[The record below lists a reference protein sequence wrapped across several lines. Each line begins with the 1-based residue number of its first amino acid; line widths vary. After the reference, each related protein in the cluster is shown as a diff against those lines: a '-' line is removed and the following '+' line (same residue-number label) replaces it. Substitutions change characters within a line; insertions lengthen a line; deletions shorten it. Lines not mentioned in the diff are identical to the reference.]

1 MRKFNHMLRYFFL
14 KSTSKYALFLGILFF
29 FIFSWFFSDSA
40 WAIRDTIRIGET
52 ASNNGAVANATF
64 APDGT
69 SWWSGNSFETAG
81 TSTFG
86 STGGRVFNLTT
97 GAPVYANY
105 PRIPLNAQTVISD
118 NVGGWYVAGGS
129 TSTIN
134 EVQATTLLFHIL
146 SDGSVDS
153 SFTTVITTTIS
164 AMALRTS
171 TLYIGG
177 SFVMVNGVARNR
189 LAALNATTGA
199 LLAWN
204 PDVNSTVSAIT
215 LDPTEVT
222 TTIFVGGA
230 FTTTTGNITRRRVAA
245 WDPNG
250 ALTSW
255 NPDVNNTVSAIA
267 FDPTSVTSSIFVG
280 GSFTTTTASSTTR
293 TQKIIVRVYSGG
305 TSRIAKIVAQTA
317 LNGTIYSGYKAKS
330 QSRLYFTGDAENCL
344 YVFGRNQDG
353 RRVLTKDRYLNNGTT
368 QNVYPSQQSFSLLG
382 DILYVGFKTDAAVTK
397 FYRTGTTYT
406 STCVYK
412 TTINPSMPVADRS
425 DLKQLEAVQVAFT
438 GVASGTIAV
447 KYSVDGSTMTSLIS
461 QSTSATEDAVSAT
474 SETSGTV
481 LLSGKEFTF
490 QIECTGGVSIK
501 ELRYRYSKLNN
512 PI

>member
-1 MRKFNHMLRYFFL
+1 M
-14 KSTSKYALFLGILFF
+14 S
-29 FIFSWFFSDSA
+29 
-40 WAIRDTIRIGET
+40 
-52 ASNNGAVANATF
+52 
-64 APDGT
+64 
-69 SWWSGNSFETAG
+69 
-81 TSTFG
+81 
-86 STGGRVFNLTT
+86 
-97 GAPVYANY
+97 
-105 PRIPLNAQTVISD
+105 
-118 NVGGWYVAGGS
+118 
-129 TSTIN
+129 
-134 EVQATTLLFHIL
+134 
-146 SDGSVDS
+146 
-153 SFTTVITTTIS
+153 TTVIQNKFDGGYCEDPRTLATDQCQECLNFDSLTNPHYLQPYADTVEEFETIS
-164 AMALRTS
+164 SSSYAAGVPQLSEAAITS
-171 TLYIGG
+171 FSSTPSGPFVAYGYENDGATTVNTKPQFFFKTSYNGNWSASGYQGTRDLVKGSLVIYKDTPYVLENTGG
-177 SFVMVNGVARNR
+177 SYYLIR
-189 LAALNATTGA
+189 ATAMTSLG
-199 LLAWN
+199 
-204 PDVNSTVSAIT
+204 S
-215 LDPTEVT
+215 
-222 TTIFVGGA
+222 
-230 FTTTTGNITRRRVAA
+230 VAA
-245 WDPNG
+245 TNFCRGFVHPEDNVLYMGFDNTISKWDEPTFTSYSSIIPSNLKIIS
-250 ALTSW
+250 LT
-255 NPDVNNTVSAIA
+255 NYGTYLAILCS
-267 FDPTSVTSSIFVG
+267 PTSSIGKSVLYLWGRDGTINTLQGVIDVG
-280 GSFTTTTASSTTR
+280 NDNAKIVENIDDELVVVSTTPNYLSTTR

-353 RRVLTKDRYLNNGTT
+353 RWVLTKDRYLNNGTT